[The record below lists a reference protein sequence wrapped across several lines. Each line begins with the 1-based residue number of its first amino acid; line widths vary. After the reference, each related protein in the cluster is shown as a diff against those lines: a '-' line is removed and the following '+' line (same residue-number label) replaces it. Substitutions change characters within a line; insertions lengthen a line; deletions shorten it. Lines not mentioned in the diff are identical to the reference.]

1 MQCRYLSLAVA
12 KRLQSLGVQLV
23 PYSYVR
29 YLGATDTSTV
39 SAKTTANAKNN
50 NIYSTSNATRTAT
63 NADVSPQL
71 VLFLAKTYD
80 SLNTTSLV
88 ADKVTFAPTSVPTIA
103 DRKLH
108 HSALSEYDETHC
120 AMLVNKTHPHGFLL
134 RSGLELDNVSGGVV
148 VNQSLQACEG
158 VYVAGDVA
166 SVCNNGNG
174 VDLRETVENHSVQKS
189 KQHHVHVMQQRGVVR
204 GYQNALYSG
213 TLAGRNMAYNST
225 HRTETVDV
233 STALL
238 YNHIPVYEAH
248 SADVGVHLT
257 FIGNCSTAL
266 ESHGYWWKLGTNPV
280 NTTSTTATDT
290 LSRPPLGLGVV
301 FYVDNSGV
309 INGILVS
316 GLPHTS
322 HSRAMSDATTADDK
336 TRPKAKYYERVNEL
350 CKQMIGKSIKS
361 LDQVANNGNNGNGT
375 VYKRINL
382 TESFLTA
389 PESEVLPPDESDVH
403 AQLVQNTDKSS
414 VEDSTITSTD
424 ASSTPSTPT
433 DSTNSASN
441 YGTEIYTSQA
451 LSWEARRLLSP
462 VLTPVLYKN
471 VTVSSEDDQTTRMVN
486 MPTNSAV
493 FQAAQH
499 YPRPLYRYCGPSHT
513 TIKDLT
519 EPHKE
524 TIVRP
529 MVAREQLFQ
538 PEFANTGSK
547 ADNLQTAYKRSMA
560 KNLF

>member
-1 MQCRYLSLAVA
+1 MA

-29 YLGATDTSTV
+29 YLGVTDTSTAGMNTKT
-39 SAKTTANAKNN
+39 STNGTKNSNIYSTNNNTRTTANAD
-50 NIYSTSNATRTAT
+50 I
-63 NADVSPQL
+63 SPQL

-88 ADKVTFAPTSVPTIA
+88 ADKVAFAPTSVPTYA
-103 DRKLH
+103 DRKMR
-108 HSALSEYDETHC
+108 HSVPSMYPDSHC
-120 AMLVNKTHPHGFLL
+120 AVQLNRSHPHSFLL
-134 RSGLELDNVSGGVV
+134 RSGLELDNISGGVV

-166 SVCNNGNG
+166 SVCNNGSG
-174 VDLRETVENHSVQKS
+174 VDLSDTAGNGPVYKS
-189 KQHHVHVMQQRGVVR
+189 NNNNVIQQREVVR

-213 TLAGRNMAYNST
+213 TVAGRNMAYNST
-225 HRTETVDV
+225 KFAVQDDDSAVAEVCTP
-233 STALL
+233 LL

-248 SADVGVHLT
+248 SADIGVHLT

-266 ESHGYWWKLGTNPV
+266 ESHGYWWKLGTN
-280 NTTSTTATDT
+280 TAGPTKTRTDIM
-290 LSRPPLGLGVV
+290 LRPPLGLGIV
-301 FYVDNSGV
+301 FYVDNTGV
-309 INGILVS
+309 INGMLVS
-316 GLPHTS
+316 GLPHTVS
-322 HSRAMSDATTADDK
+322 TSYTSAADIKNSPK
-336 TRPKAKYYERVNEL
+336 TRYYERVNEL
-350 CKQMIGKSIKS
+350 CKQMIGKSVKS
-361 LDQVANNGNNGNGT
+361 LDQLSVNGTNGNST

-389 PESEVLPPDESDVH
+389 PESGVLPLDELDLHTQFMQS
-403 AQLVQNTDKSS
+403 TDKTS
-414 VEDSTITSTD
+414 VESSTITD
-424 ASSTPSTPT
+424 DNNSTPVTPT
-433 DSTNSASN
+433 DGTNGAN
-441 YGTEIYTSQA
+441 HTGTEVYSSQA

-462 VLTPVLYKN
+462 VLSPGLYKSTIVTTVEDATTHIVN
-471 VTVSSEDDQTTRMVN
+471 VPASA
-486 MPTNSAV
+486 AV
-493 FQAAQH
+493 FQAVQH

-524 TIVRP
+524 AIVRP

-560 KNLF
+560 KDLF